1 MKGQSLF
8 IRILF
13 QILSVIAIIVFSGC
27 SSNPQ
32 AGILQ
37 GGPQTEQ
44 TGQTADQ
51 EPSSKIPAKIVKV
64 VDGDTMDIMVDGKK
78 ERIRLLLVD
87 TPETVHPNKPVEPF
101 GPEAS
106 AFAKETLEDQE
117 VYLELDVSERDK
129 YGRLLGYLWVGDQMF
144 NEMLLERGLA
154 RVAYVY
160 PPNVKYVDQFRAI
173 QDEAREKE
181 LGIWSIENYA
191 TDRGFNPEATE
202 GNTPVPQA
210 SPDSTVGASDEA
222 SCANPTIK
230 GNINSKKEKIY
241 HVPGGQFYDQT
252 KAEQM
257 FCTEEE
263 AIEAGFRKSQ
273 R

>member
-1 MKGQSLF
+1 MKGNQILT
-8 IRILF
+8 RITF
-13 QILSVIAIIVFSGC
+13 QIICLLAILTLAAC
-27 SSNPQ
+27 SANPQ

-37 GGPQTEQ
+37 GGTPAEQ
-44 TGQTADQ
+44 AGEAVSKE
-51 EPSSKIPAKIVKV
+51 EPSKIPAKIVKV

-87 TPETVHPNKPVEPF
+87 TPETVHPNKQVEPF

-106 AFAKETLEDQE
+106 AFAKEMLEDQD
-117 VYLELDVSERDK
+117 VHIELDVSERDK
-129 YGRLLGYLWVGDQMF
+129 YGRLLCYLWVGDQMF

-160 PPNVKYVDQFRAI
+160 PPNVKYGDQFRAI

-191 TDRGFNPEATE
+191 TDRGFNPEAS
-202 GNTPVPQA
+202 TPVPQA
-210 SPDSTVGASDEA
+210 SPDSSAGLKDGASC
-222 SCANPTIK
+222 SNPTIK